1 MADVYVL
8 YSYTLGKYYIGS
20 CTNIE
25 LRLQQHLQ
33 GSITGSFTSKA
44 SDWKIFLTIKGL
56 SFKMAR
62 SIESHIKRMKS
73 KKYIESLKNYP
84 EIVKGLISRYSIN
97 ER

>member
-1 MADVYVL
+1 
-8 YSYTLGKYYIGS
+8 
-20 CTNIE
+20 
-25 LRLQQHLQ
+25 
-33 GSITGSFTSKA
+33 
-44 SDWKIFLTIKGL
+44 
-56 SFKMAR
+56 MAR